1 MSKRMSKMKRRESKE
16 NIFKRKRG
24 SGYHIPLQDVA
35 VLNAIDVLVR
45 HLMGHENFVE
55 LSARN

>member
-1 MSKRMSKMKRRESKE
+1 MSKIKKRESKE
-16 NIFKRKRG
+16 SWCKRKRG

-35 VLNAIDVLVR
+35 VSNAIDVLAQL
-45 HLMGHENFVE
+45 LMGRENFVE